1 MRKYILTVCAFFIH
15 NIITD
20 FEIINTPTETFE
32 KGVEGEVES
41 KKSKRKITKKEV
53 GDTHTAT
60 WYNLHGNRTASGD
73 RFHKDSLTAAYNFLK
88 LGSYLRITNLSN
100 DKSIVVKV
108 NDRMG
113 IKTSNRIDLSKCA
126 FDSIASIGSGRI
138 KVKIEF
144 IK

>member
-1 MRKYILTVCAFFIH
+1 MRKYILTVCTFFIH

-20 FEIINTPTETFE
+20 FEIVNTSTETFE
-32 KGVEGEVES
+32 KGVEREVVS

-53 GDTHTAT
+53 GDIHTAT

-100 DKSIVVKV
+100 YKSIVVKV

-138 KVKIEF
+138 KVKVEF